1 MEVKAFFCGFSLKNH
16 SACHLG
22 RTRTVFLTPCTWC
35 SLLCVPARLLE
46 IAPGHDWRELCVVS
60 SFLALLENS
69 KLCLSAL
76 ELWLE
81 LQVKLQMLELSSNL
95 TIFFPLPNGV
105 SCLHP
110 PLLRVHRAAALRGG
124 SSLFL
129 LQSIPLFIHA
139 ALLLFATCER
149 SRPCCTAPFSAGN
162 SSGFCGRQ

>member
-1 MEVKAFFCGFSLKNH
+1 M
-16 SACHLG
+16 
-22 RTRTVFLTPCTWC
+22 
-35 SLLCVPARLLE
+35 PARLLE
-46 IAPGHDWRELCVVS
+46 IASCHDWRELCLAS

-139 ALLLFATCER
+139 ALLPVCHLRAEQAMLHCSFFSWELEWVLWQAVIARLFVRGC
-149 SRPCCTAPFSAGN
+149 
-162 SSGFCGRQ
+162 